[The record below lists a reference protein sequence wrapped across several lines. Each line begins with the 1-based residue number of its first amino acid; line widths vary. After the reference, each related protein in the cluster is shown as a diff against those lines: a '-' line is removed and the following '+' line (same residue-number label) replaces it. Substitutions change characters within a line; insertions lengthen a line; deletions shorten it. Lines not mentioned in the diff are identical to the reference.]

1 MRNNARSKKMVHRQ
15 TGRKPPTSGWTDDC
29 EHGPHQHMPD
39 RNWPLSLTRRSLL
52 AGLGAAVALPCS
64 FRPGL
69 AQQAQALQLREQ
81 PLRLREGS
89 PETIA
94 WRFDQ
99 GIGVPD
105 YRFRV
110 GDTLSLDLT
119 NDLPVP
125 VNLNWYG
132 LDGIAGAEPL
142 LAERALGP
150 GQRTTRSIP
159 LRFAGTYFVETR
171 IGSEGAAKPLPGAAF
186 AVGEASPPQID
197 RDDILLIEDWRLKPD
212 GSLLAPGQDSTN
224 ATTIYT
230 INGKLD
236 WNILARANQRLRLRF
251 INGCHRSAI
260 ALRIDGHAP
269 RVIAIDGRP
278 AEPFPA
284 RDGRLILTP
293 GTRIDVL
300 VDATKAPKSVS
311 PIHLHDGTTPRLIA
325 NLTYSDEP
333 PVRETLPPPTAPLAN
348 DGLPTTIPLQGAQR
362 IELALGG
369 ANGASDW
376 VTAERISTQLAPI
389 FRAKASRTVVL
400 AITNRAPTPVTFHL
414 HGHHFRLL
422 DRLDDGWKPF
432 WLDTLL
438 FDAGQTQRIAFLA
451 ENRGAWLMEAMGIEW
466 TAPRLLRWFAVE

>member
-1 MRNNARSKKMVHRQ
+1 M
-15 TGRKPPTSGWTDDC
+15 
-29 EHGPHQHMPD
+29 
-39 RNWPLSLTRRSLL
+39 L
-52 AGLGAAVALPCS
+52 AGLGAAVALPCL

-69 AQQAQALQLREQ
+69 AQQAQALRLQEH
-81 PLRLREGS
+81 PLRLREGH

-119 NDLPVP
+119 NALPVP

-132 LDGIAGAEPL
+132 LDGVASAEPL
-142 LAERALGP
+142 LAGRALGP
-150 GQRTTRSIP
+150 GQRATRSIP
-159 LRFAGTYFVETR
+159 LRFAGTCFVETR
-171 IGSEGAAKPLPGAAF
+171 IGNEGAAKPLPGAAF
-186 AVGEASPPQID
+186 AVQEASPPQVD

-212 GSLLAPGQDSTN
+212 GGLLAPGQDSTD

-236 WNILARANQRLRLRF
+236 WSILARTHQRLRLRF

-260 ALRIDGHAP
+260 ALRIDGHEP
-269 RVIAIDGRP
+269 RVVAIDGRP

-284 RDGRLILTP
+284 RDGRLILSP

-300 VDATKAPKSVS
+300 LDATRARKSVS
-311 PIHLHDGTTPRLIA
+311 PIHLHDGTAPRLIA
-325 NLTYSDEP
+325 NLTYADEP
-333 PVRETLPPPTAPLAN
+333 PVREAPMPTAAPLASE
-348 DGLPTTIPLQGAQR
+348 GLPTVIPLQGAQR
-362 IELALGG
+362 LDLAIGG
-369 ANGASDW
+369 ASGDADW
-376 VTAERISTQLAPI
+376 VTAERVSTQLPPA
-389 FRAKASRTVVL
+389 FRAKAGRTVVL
-400 AITNRAPTPVTFHL
+400 AITNRAPSPVTFHL

-438 FDAGQTQRIAFLA
+438 FDVGQTQRIAFLA
-451 ENRGAWLMEAMGIEW
+451 EHRGAWLMETMGIKW